1 MRRPLRILSAAVVAW
16 IASPQIVCAQT
27 VDYPLTDGWSGP
39 GFYLQPLKILACWAI
54 FAMWV
59 YTTDWVSDDAQER
72 KLEYKRWNP
81 IVVGSFLATFVLT
94 WLIPF
99 FWVDLVLL
107 LVAYITPLSIYVA
120 HRNKLAPPSERVLTR
135 DHLRYWF
142 AQKAGMFGMKVQA
155 EAGDPHVS
163 GPPVVLTSRGGATER
178 DNNIRLLSAR
188 QAPGFRD
195 ARQLVADGLE
205 QRADAIMLDYAQQ
218 AVGTRYLV
226 DGVWLDAEAHSR
238 ESADPALEALKML
251 SGLNPQNRQ
260 GRQEGGFSA
269 EYRSGGKPEKMSATI
284 TTQGTPTGERVV
296 IQFERKKT
304 PFTTLEELGMRPK
317 MQEQFLEALGRHSGF
332 VLLSTMPANGLRT
345 TTNVTLRGLDRFMRE
360 FMAIEDES
368 NRYEPIENV
377 PVMTY
382 KPEQKGNLT
391 QFLDDVFHREPNVV
405 VIRDLVDAKMLEM
418 MFEQINENNRMFVST
433 VRAKDTTDALMRVL
447 ALKVPPA
454 ELAKNISAVLCQRLI
469 RKLCDQCKE
478 AYAPTPEV
486 LKQLQIPEGRVQAL
500 YRPRQPRPDDPK
512 YEPCAKCQGV
522 GYYGRVAIFEL
533 LVVEDSVRKVLATN
547 PKPDAVRLAS
557 RKAGMRTLQEEGIV
571 MVGRGITSLPELMRV
586 MKQ

>member
-1 MRRPLRILSAAVVAW
+1 MRRSFRILSAAVVAW
-16 IASPQIVCAQT
+16 IACPQVVCAQT

-59 YTTDWVSDDAQER
+59 HTTDWVSDDAQER
-72 KLEYKRWNP
+72 KLDYKRWNP
-81 IVVGSFLATFVLT
+81 VIVGSFLATFVLT

-107 LVAYITPLSIYVA
+107 LAAYITPLAMYVSM
-120 HRNKLAPPSERVLTR
+120 RNKLAPPSERVLTR
-135 DHLRYWF
+135 DHLRFWF
-142 AQKAGMFGMKVQA
+142 AQKARFFGMKVQA
-155 EAGDPHVS
+155 EAGDPHAS

-195 ARQLVADGLE
+195 ARQIVADGLE

-218 AVGTRYLV
+218 AVGTRYMV
-226 DGVWLDAEAHSR
+226 DGVWLDAEPHSR
-238 ESADPALEALKML
+238 ESADPALEALKIL
-251 SGLNPQNRQ
+251 CGLNPQNRQ
-260 GRQEGGFSA
+260 GRQESGFTA
-269 EYRSGGKPEKMSATI
+269 EYRAGGKPEKMSATI

-296 IQFERKKT
+296 IQFERKRT
-304 PFTTLEELGMRPK
+304 PFASLEELGMRPK
-317 MQEQFLEALGRHSGF
+317 MQEQFLEVLGRHSGF

-360 FMAIEDES
+360 FVAIEDES

-377 PVMTY
+377 PVTTY
-382 KPEQKGNLT
+382 KPEQKNNLT
-391 QFLDDVFHREPNVV
+391 QFMDDVFHREPNAV

-447 ALKVPPA
+447 ALKVPPP
-454 ELAKNISAVLCQRLI
+454 ELAKNVSAVLCQRLI
-469 RKLCDQCKE
+469 RKLCDVCKE
-478 AYAPTPEV
+478 AYAPTSEV

-500 YRPRQPRPDDPK
+500 YRPRQPHPEDPK
-512 YEPCAKCQGV
+512 YEPCEKCQGV
-522 GYYGRVAIFEL
+522 GYYGRTAIFEL
-533 LVVEDSVRKVLATN
+533 LVLDDSVRKVLATN
-547 PKPDAVRLAS
+547 PKPDAVRIAS

-571 MVGRGITSLPELMRV
+571 LVGRGITSLPELMRV